1 MHQERIYYRVLKKL
15 LSDGLIAKNDRILV
29 ICAGRFDEEVL
40 HQLGFTRVLLT
51 DASKSWSPSHYKF
64 RTCDAHR
71 LPFADAGFD
80 FSLVHAGLHHC
91 HSPHLALLEMYR
103 VAKKGVLV
111 CEAQDNLF
119 TRLLTRLS
127 LGEKYELSAVKDKLG
142 GVDGTSVPNFI
153 YRWNKWEVEKFVR
166 SLDPAKKPRILYTS
180 EFDFPKCFKKTGK
193 YSPNAAFIAG
203 SFAKIANLLFPQAGN
218 SLCFFIDKR
227 DLKINP
233 WIGKKDRDSL

>member
-1 MHQERIYYRVLKKL
+1 MHQERIYYRVIKKL

-51 DASKSWSPSHYKF
+51 DASKSWSPSHYRF

-153 YRWNKWEVEKFVR
+153 YRWNKWEVEKKYHGTEARGGGHFNKKERVR
-166 SLDPAKKPRILYTS
+166 VKTPHVHDPKVPGKVRVPRKDEIPKK
-180 EFDFPKCFKKTGK
+180 
-193 YSPNAAFIAG
+193 
-203 SFAKIANLLFPQAGN
+203 
-218 SLCFFIDKR
+218 
-227 DLKINP
+227 
-233 WIGKKDRDSL
+233 